1 MCVLPT
7 SWVVYFLAGLT
18 FLVTWLFF
26 ALLNIT
32 SPILAHHHHDYHQN
46 QSSHL
51 DHCHKIS
58 QSQADTLLLVN
69 ASIFGY
75 NLLIYFWFI
84 DKHQSHLDDNDHQ
97 SNPQNQV
104 LASLLLVSDQPG
116 WAGAVFG
123 WIFAGFLV
131 AVIAVIIGR
140 WEVTH

>member
-1 MCVLPT
+1 MDGGSDVC
-7 SWVVYFLAGLT
+7 SAYFVGRLLLGGLD
-18 FLVTWLFF
+18 LSSDMVILR
-26 ALLNIT
+26 
-32 SPILAHHHHDYHQN
+32 SPHYHIPHPQAHHNHDDHQN

-51 DHCHKIS
+51 DHCNQIS
-58 QSQADTLLLVN
+58 QTHAGTGITLLLVI
-69 ASIFGY
+69 ASIFGCS
-75 NLLIYFWFI
+75 
-84 DKHQSHLDDNDHQ
+84 HQSHFDHNDHHG
-97 SNPQNQV
+97 NPRTQV

>member
-1 MCVLPT
+1 MDGGSDVC
-7 SWVVYFLAGLT
+7 SAYFVGRLLLGGLDLSSDMVILCSPQYLA
-18 FLVTWLFF
+18 
-26 ALLNIT
+26 
-32 SPILAHHHHDYHQN
+32 PHPRAHHHHADHQN

-58 QSQADTLLLVN
+58 QSHADTLLLVN

-75 NLLIYFWFI
+75 
-84 DKHQSHLDDNDHQ
+84 KHQSHFDHHDHHG
-97 SNPQNQV
+97 NPQTQV